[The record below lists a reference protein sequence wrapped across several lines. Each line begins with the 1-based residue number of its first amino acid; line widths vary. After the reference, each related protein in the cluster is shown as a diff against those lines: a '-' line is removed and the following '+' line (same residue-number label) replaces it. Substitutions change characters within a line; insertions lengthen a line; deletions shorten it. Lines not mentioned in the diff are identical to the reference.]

1 MKIIGFSYYLFIR
14 SLKKSLTFK
23 FPCDVTMNI
32 DKDILVYTYIPS
44 FLVVTA
50 VISVVPALSYLA
62 YSFTGDESISTIV
75 ISVWGLAYTI
85 FSIPSGILHQYFK
98 KPYLLIIYG
107 IIAMIFAGIL
117 FFSKS
122 PILFIISRL
131 LIGISES
138 LVFVGFIGIII
149 SRNPELGGATP
160 ALGRFFSLTGIAL
173 FVGPSI
179 GSFFIVNRIIN
190 YLFYLYLILLAISLV
205 LLVRKSM
212 RMHGIFTGISIPIKK
227 SVFSLFSVF
236 PLIMVI
242 TIGALDGSFQSR
254 SVIWFI
260 QLGVGAGSA
269 GYLISV
275 YYISAIISQL
285 LIPLLSE
292 KTNLSTGFLISLI
305 YGVSSLILISSVYL
319 IDNTYYIIFL
329 ISFMLGM
336 GIGLISPYGTEQT
349 AKLFGDNYL
358 IGSGFAN
365 TIWSLGYFI
374 VPTLFAF
381 FNTYYLSELF
391 TVTILQIISFVGG
404 LIFIKHYK

>member
-1 MKIIGFSYYLFIR
+1 MK
-14 SLKKSLTFK
+14 
-23 FPCDVTMNI
+23 I
-32 DKDILVYTYIPS
+32 DKDLLIYAYIPS
-44 FLVVTA
+44 FLIVTA

-62 YSFTGDESISTIV
+62 YFFTGDKSISTIV
-75 ISVWGLAYTI
+75 ISIWGLAYTI
-85 FSIPSGILHQYFK
+85 FSIPSGIFHQYFK

-107 IIAMIFAGIL
+107 IIIMIFAGIL
-117 FFSKS
+117 FFSES
-122 PILFIISRL
+122 SFLFIISRL

-160 ALGRFFSLTGIAL
+160 ALGRFFSLMSIAL
-173 FVGPSI
+173 FIGPSI
-179 GSFFIVNRIIN
+179 GSFFIIN
-190 YLFYLYLILLAISLV
+190 KMITYLFYLYLIFLTISLV

-212 RMHGIFTGISIPIKK
+212 EKCEIFTGISIPIKK
-227 SVFSLFSVF
+227 SVFSLFSLF
-236 PLIMVI
+236 PLIMVT

-275 YYISAIISQL
+275 YYVSAIISQL

-292 KTNLSTGFLISLI
+292 KTNLSMGFLISLI
-305 YGVSSLILISSVYL
+305 CGISSLFLISSVYL
-319 IDNTYYIIFL
+319 IDNAYHIIFL
-329 ISFMLGM
+329 VSFMLGM

-365 TIWSLGYFI
+365 TIWSLGYFM

-381 FNTYYLSELF
+381 FNVNYLLELS
-391 TVTILQIISFVGG
+391 TIAILQIISFVGG
-404 LIFIKHYK
+404 LIFINYYK